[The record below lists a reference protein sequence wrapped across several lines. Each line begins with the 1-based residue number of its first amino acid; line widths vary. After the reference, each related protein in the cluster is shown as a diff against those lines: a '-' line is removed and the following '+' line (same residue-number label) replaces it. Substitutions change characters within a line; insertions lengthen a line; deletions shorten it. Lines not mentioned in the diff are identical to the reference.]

1 MNEGPRLEPRTPRAS
16 QVEMTELVLPN
27 DANTLGNI
35 LGGKVLHLIDIA
47 AALAAHRHCRRQ
59 VVTASMDR
67 VDFLHPVR
75 VGQVMMLKARVNSVS
90 RTSMEVGVKVEAEN
104 LMTGERRHT
113 ASAYA
118 TFVALDELGHPTQV
132 PPLDLETDEDRRRQ
146 EEGSARRELRMAE
159 IRRKNERVARAEGRP

>member
-1 MNEGPRLEPRTPRAS
+1 MTDARRQEPKSPRDS

-27 DANTLGNI
+27 DANTLGNV

-67 VDFLHPVR
+67 VDFHHPVR
-75 VGQVMMLKARVNSVS
+75 VGQVMTLRARVNYVA

-113 ASAYA
+113 ASAYT
-118 TFVALDELGHPTQV
+118 TFVALDDLGRPTQV
-132 PPLDLETDEDRRRQ
+132 PPLALETDEDRRRHADAQ
-146 EEGSARRELRMAE
+146 ARREHRLAE
-159 IRRKNERVARAEGRP
+159 IQRRDARRRDAEARS

>member
-1 MNEGPRLEPRTPRAS
+1 MRDGQRREPKTPRSS

-27 DANTLGNI
+27 DANTLGNV

-67 VDFLHPVR
+67 VDFLHPVK
-75 VGQVMMLKARVNSVS
+75 VGQVMMLRARVNSVS

-104 LMTGERRHT
+104 LMTGETRHT

-118 TFVALDELGHPTQV
+118 TFVALDDLGRPTRV
-132 PPLDLETDEDRRRQ
+132 PPLEPETDEDRRRM

-159 IRRKNERVARAEGRP
+159 IRRKSERVARTEGRS

>member
-1 MNEGPRLEPRTPRAS
+1 
-16 QVEMTELVLPN
+16 MTELVLPN
-27 DANTLGNI
+27 DANTLGNV
-35 LGGKVLHLIDIA
+35 LGGKVLHLVDIA

-75 VGQVMMLKARVNSVS
+75 VGQVMTLRARVNYVA

-104 LMTGERRHT
+104 LMTGETRHT

-118 TFVALDELGHPTQV
+118 TFVALDDLGKPVPV
-132 PPLDLETDEDRRRQ
+132 PPLALESEEDRRR
-146 EEGSARRELRMAE
+146 EAEGRARREHRLGEIARKRERLRADQARRESHPAAE
-159 IRRKNERVARAEGRP
+159 DA